1 MQVQLDTNICIC
13 SSISFRSRMVFFFY
27 FPSLTSI
34 KQYRGSTKCCK
45 SWRKEIIIIRSQIQ
59 KKKENKKK
67 RNRHNSRWSNWYV
80 CCHWAQCAFPTALFE
95 WMNDYVQYNII
106 YILYVYDHM
115 KIYIHREV
123 MSSLLHMV
131 IYLLAGV
138 MFKIDRSVPTSSLE
152 K

>member
-13 SSISFRSRMVFFFY
+13 SSISFRSRIVFFLLPLSHFY
-27 FPSLTSI
+27 QTISWINEMLQELA
-34 KQYRGSTKCCK
+34 KRNNNHQK
-45 SWRKEIIIIRSQIQ
+45 SNPE
-59 KKKENKKK
+59 KKENKKK
-67 RNRHNSRWSNWYV
+67 KQTQQPLIELICVLSLSTMCLSNSAIRMN
-80 CCHWAQCAFPTALFE
+80 E
-95 WMNDYVQYNII
+95 WLCPIQYNI
-106 YILYVYDHM
+106 HM